1 MVTVGRNRLSS
12 IVLKDTVSLLVRGFD
27 VLSLPLTVPRDQPGS
42 GQGFWRTLGI
52 NIFESEGVWETWIL
66 DQLLSD
72 SKTIQQFIT
81 IMDITLAKDR
91 RKSMGSLT
99 PPNLPH

>member
-1 MVTVGRNRLSS
+1 MFSLPVTVS
-12 IVLKDTVSLLVRGFD
+12 
-27 VLSLPLTVPRDQPGS
+27 RDQPGS

-52 NIFESEGVWETWIL
+52 NIFESEGVWEIWVL
-66 DQLLSD
+66 GQLLSD
-72 SKTIQQFIT
+72 SKTIQQFIS

-91 RKSMGSLT
+91 RKRMGSLT